1 VALVLGNTVGIT
13 GAAML
18 TLRLGWGVLPGGVR
32 YSHLLAA
39 AMLAGIGFTISLF
52 IAELAF
58 TDPAVMEQAK
68 IGILAGSL
76 VAAVLG
82 STTMRLLGNRFPMC
96 SPGAGESTLALPPR
110 PWRAPQPV
118 LAPGR

>member
-1 VALVLGNTVGIT
+1 MPDAMTAPATRPRLVVGIT
-13 GAAML
+13 GASLLMI
-18 TLRLGWGVLPGGVR
+18 RLGWGVLPGGVR

-58 TDPAVMEQAK
+58 TDPAIMEQAK

-76 VAAVLG
+76 VAARP
-82 STTMRLLGNRFPMC
+82 MRRCMP
-96 SPGAGESTLALPPR
+96 SRT
-110 PWRAPQPV
+110 
-118 LAPGR
+118 